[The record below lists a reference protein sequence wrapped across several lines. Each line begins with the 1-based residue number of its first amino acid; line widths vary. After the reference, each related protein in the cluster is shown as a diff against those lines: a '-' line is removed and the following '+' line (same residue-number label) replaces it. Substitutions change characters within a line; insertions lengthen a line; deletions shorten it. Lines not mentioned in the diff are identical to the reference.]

1 MSLLGFIILLIIAA
15 IAGSAGMA
23 LAGWSRGGL
32 LLVAIVIGFV
42 GAYIG
47 VWLAGQLGLPT
58 FLLLNIDGRPFPV
71 IWAIIGAALLSAI
84 LGLLFRPRRYY
95 R

>member
-1 MSLLGFIILLIIAA
+1 MSLVGFIILLIIAA

-23 LAGWSRGGL
+23 LAGYSRGGL
-32 LLVAIVIGFV
+32 LAAIVVGFV

-47 VWLAGQLGLPT
+47 IWLAGQLGLPT
-58 FLLLNIDGRPFPV
+58 FLVVNIDGRPFPI
-71 IWAIIGAALLSAI
+71 IWAIIGAALLSAL

>member
-1 MSLLGFIILLIIAA
+1 MSLAGFVILLIIAA

-23 LAGWSRGGL
+23 LAGYSRGG

-47 VWLAGQLGLPT
+47 VWLAGALGLPT
-58 FLLLNIDGRPFPV
+58 FLVVNIDGRPFPI

-84 LGLLFRPRRYY
+84 LGALFRPRRYY

>member
-1 MSLLGFIILLIIAA
+1 MSLLGFVILLIIAA

-32 LLVAIVIGFV
+32 LVAIVVGFV

-47 VWLAGQLGLPT
+47 VWLAGQFGLPT
-58 FLLLNIDGRPFPV
+58 FLVVNIDGQPFPV
-71 IWAIIGAALLSAI
+71 IWAVIGAAILAAV

>member
-23 LAGWSRGGL
+23 LAGYSRGG

-58 FLLLNIDGRPFPV
+58 FLVVNIDGRPFPI
-71 IWAIIGAALLSAI
+71 IWAIIGAALLSAL

>member
-32 LLVAIVIGFV
+32 LAAIVVGFL
-42 GAYIG
+42 GAYFG

-58 FLLLNIDGRPFPV
+58 FLVFNIDGQPFPV
-71 IWAIIGAALLSAI
+71 IWAIIGAALLSAV

-95 R
+95 P

>member
-1 MSLLGFIILLIIAA
+1 MSLLGFIVLLIIAA
-15 IAGSAGMA
+15 VAGSAGMA
-23 LAGWSRGGL
+23 LAGWSRGG

-47 VWLAGQLGLPT
+47 VWLAGQFGLPT
-58 FLLLNIDGRPFPV
+58 FLVLNIDGQPFPV
-71 IWAIIGAALLSAI
+71 IWAITGAAILSAI